1 MKARC
6 NNCRTKI
13 DYGHSLCD
21 KCKSKYIKD
30 KKQGL
35 KIKDAEKHIKSS
47 RWKKVRQQILLR
59 DKCCIL
65 CFRRGNFE
73 YRQLQVHHIVKRTDD
88 ITLAYEPSN
97 LVTLCRTCHE
107 EVEKLPPSKQ
117 RELLNY
123 KPKEM
128 EFYL

>member
-35 KIKDAEKHIKSS
+35 KNKDAEKHIKS
-47 RWKKVRQQILLR
+47 RFFKIYKK
-59 DKCCIL
+59 
-65 CFRRGNFE
+65 E
-73 YRQLQVHHIVKRTDD
+73 
-88 ITLAYEPSN
+88 
-97 LVTLCRTCHE
+97 
-107 EVEKLPPSKQ
+107 
-117 RELLNY
+117 
-123 KPKEM
+123 
-128 EFYL
+128 